1 MQNTAHVLMIRP
13 AHFNFNAETAVNNR
27 FQKAS
32 SDSSISEKAVLEFDR
47 FVKVLRDH
55 QVDVTVIQDSHMPYT
70 PDSIFPNNWIS
81 FHSDGTICLY
91 PMFAENRRMER
102 NPTVLAVLN
111 EKFESDNTIDYTG
124 QEERNLFLEGTGSMV
139 LDRSNHLAYA
149 CLSIRTHENLLQQF
163 CDEMGYQPV
172 VFNAV
177 DDSGAPI
184 YHTNVMMCVADR
196 YVVICLESITD
207 EMELQY
213 VQEQILATGK
223 SIIPITMEQ
232 MNHFAG
238 NMLQV
243 KNTLGEKLL
252 LMSTQ
257 AYLSLDKDQI
267 ETLNSYN
274 AIVHADI
281 RTIESNGGGSARCMI
296 AEVFLPLK

>member
-13 AHFNFNAETAVNNR
+13 AHFSFNAETAVNNR

-32 SDSSISEKAVLEFDR
+32 SDSSISEKAVLEFDQ

-55 QVDVTVIQDSHMPYT
+55 QVDITVIQDSNLPYT

-102 NPTVLAVLN
+102 NPKVLAVLG

-149 CLSIRTHENLLQQF
+149 CLSVRTHENVLQQF

-177 DDSGAPI
+177 DDSGAAI

-196 YVVICLESITD
+196 YVVICLESIAD
-207 EMELQY
+207 EMEHQY

-223 SIIPITMEQ
+223 SIIPISMEQ

-243 KNTLGEKLL
+243 KNILGEKLL
-252 LMSTQ
+252 IMSSQ
-257 AYLSLDKDQI
+257 AYQSLDKEQI

-274 AIVHADI
+274 TIVHSDI